1 MNEALNPNL
10 CTSRLVL
17 LVVVVVLPRTK
28 RVVPT
33 VGAGSAARTARP
45 ALGEI
50 ASSALSAKTWSST
63 GVQEK

>member
-1 MNEALNPNL
+1 M
-10 CTSRLVL
+10 
-17 LVVVVVLPRTK
+17 LVVVVVLLRTK

-63 GVQEK
+63 EVQEK

>member
-1 MNEALNPNL
+1 M
-10 CTSRLVL
+10 
-17 LVVVVVLPRTK
+17 LVVVVVLLRTK

-33 VGAGSAARTARP
+33 VGAGSGARIARL